1 MARKAGRLRPSP
13 QLPVELLDQDW
24 SRHQR
29 CPWVDET
36 TDRVPLSGPCLGA
49 RDPVPE
55 PLVAPELVALV
66 AEGEAQKIQTAPSS
80 LSLTVRVFSR
90 FGVSPL
96 QPATIA
102 STQSVMPVPR
112 SRARMT
118 KSSPWRTRRAPAN
131 WAGASLKWNRSS
143 IRWR

>member
-13 QLPVELLDQDW
+13 RLPVELLDQDW

-55 PLVAPELVALV
+55 PLVTPELVALV
-66 AEGEAQKIQTAPSS
+66 AEGEAQKIQTAPSAIRFS
-80 LSLTVRVFSR
+80 THAIGRSCGMLSKYPFRS
-90 FGVSPL
+90 
-96 QPATIA
+96 A
-102 STQSVMPVPR
+102 S
-112 SRARMT
+112 
-118 KSSPWRTRRAPAN
+118 
-131 WAGASLKWNRSS
+131 
-143 IRWR
+143 